1 MKQLQ
6 VKEELMCDINE
17 ESLLSTVGN
26 KKSQERFQLSHQL
39 LGWTNSKIWIVHLL
53 SVKT

>member
-17 ESLLSTVGN
+17 ESLLSTCLYETIA
-26 KKSQERFQLSHQL
+26 S
-39 LGWTNSKIWIVHLL
+39 
-53 SVKT
+53 